1 MGWRH
6 IMNLRQMEI
15 FRAVMHEGTVTDAA
29 KLLGLSQPSVTE
41 LLKHTEA
48 KLGFRLFDR
57 VKGRL
62 RPTPEAHVLFE
73 EVESI
78 FERVRILRRSSEAL
92 RDTKLGSLNIATISA
107 LGLFFIP
114 STLGRFMATRPDV
127 RARLLVKRRF
137 DLVGS
142 IATEGIDVGFSFLV
156 SNDPRIIRR
165 EIMQRGLISIFPAGH
180 PLGRSRRVTVQDM
193 AGWPIITYA
202 STQGLASVIDGL
214 FTEAGVTYRS
224 VAEVEDIAQ
233 AWSLVQTGIGISIV
247 DPFSDLHRMFPGVE
261 ARPLTS
267 KTMLTLDALL
277 PRQRPVSSLTKAF
290 LAEIVA
296 SVPGR
301 SELGARSGK
310 EPVDRPLAGP

>member
-1 MGWRH
+1 MARTAAKWGGK
-6 IMNLRQMEI
+6 MNLRQMEI

-78 FERVRILRRSSEAL
+78 FERVRVLRRSSEAL
-92 RDTKLGSLNIATISA
+92 RETKLGSLNIATISA

-127 RARLLVKRRF
+127 RSRLLVKRRF

-142 IATEGIDVGFSFLV
+142 IATEGIDVGFSFQA
-156 SNDPRIIRR
+156 SNDPRIIRH
-165 EIMQRGLISIFPAGH
+165 EIMQRGLICIFPAGH
-180 PLGRSRRVTVQDM
+180 ELGGLRRVSVQDM
-193 AGWPIITYA
+193 ARWPLVTYA
-202 STQGLASVIDGL
+202 STQGLASIIDGL
-214 FTEAGVTYRS
+214 FAEAGVTHRS

-247 DPFSDLHRMFPGVE
+247 DPFSELHRMFPGVE

-267 KTMLTLDALL
+267 KVLLALDALL
-277 PRQRPVSSLTKAF
+277 PRQRPVSVLTKAF

-296 SVPGR
+296 SMPGK
-301 SELGARSGK
+301 GAFKS
-310 EPVDRPLAGP
+310 VQ